1 MNRFGQRNG
10 FLSTE
15 MAVGVVL
22 VLAMGV
28 CATVAARDRLATARL
43 ESRAADQETAL
54 NLLDRLRRGS
64 PTEAPDGWRI
74 ERTPATDGIE
84 VVTVI
89 GPDHVRLQTL
99 RRSDAH

>member
-1 MNRFGQRNG
+1 MRRRISRGG

-15 MAVGVVL
+15 LAVGTVL

-54 NLLDRLRRGS
+54 NLLDRLRRGV
-64 PTEAPDGWRI
+64 PAEAPTGWRI
-74 ERTPATDGIE
+74 ERAPASDGIE
-84 VVTVI
+84 LVTVT

-99 RRSDAH
+99 RRSDAR

>member
-1 MNRFGQRNG
+1 MNTSRNG

-15 MAVGVVL
+15 LAVGVVL

-28 CATVAARDRLATARL
+28 CATAAARDRLATARL

-54 NLLDRLRRGS
+54 NLLDRLRRGL
-64 PTEAPDGWRI
+64 PTETPAGWRI
-74 ERTPATDGIE
+74 ERDRAPDGID
-84 VVTVI
+84 VITVT